1 MPVYLES
8 WMQTQSKDEI
18 YLQQFLLDK
27 VLDKLHSTK
36 FMRNEYSLVYSPTL
50 SQKTISTYTL
60 ENCP

>member
-18 YLQQFLLDK
+18 YPQQFLLDK

-36 FMRNEYSLVYSPTL
+36 FIKNEYSLVYSPTL
-50 SQKTISTYTL
+50 SQKTIST
-60 ENCP
+60 